1 MVTGKLRTVLW
12 ILGSLG
18 VAWLILGLASLPAMG
33 RMMAGGGMMEDGGMM
48 RDGMMNGGMMGGMM
62 SMMGVMAVQLV
73 AMLGLVG
80 VFVYLVVGV
89 LRNRSAR

>member
-1 MVTGKLRTVLW
+1 MVTGKLRSVLW

-18 VAWLILGLASLPAMG
+18 VAWLILALASLPAMS
-33 RMMAGGGMMEDGGMM
+33 RMMGGGGMEDGGMM

-80 VFVYLVVGV
+80 VFVYLVVDV

>member
-1 MVTGKLRTVLW
+1 MVTGKLRSVLW

-18 VAWLILGLASLPAMG
+18 VAWLILALASLPAMG
-33 RMMAGGGMMEDGGMM
+33 RMMGGG
-48 RDGMMNGGMMGGMM
+48 GMMNGGMMNGGMVGMGGMM
-62 SMMGVMAVQLV
+62 SMMATMAVQLI

-80 VFVYLVVGV
+80 VFVYLVVDV

>member
-1 MVTGKLRTVLW
+1 
-12 ILGSLG
+12 
-18 VAWLILGLASLPAMG
+18 
-33 RMMAGGGMMEDGGMM
+33 
-48 RDGMMNGGMMGGMM
+48 MM

-80 VFVYLVVGV
+80 VFVYLVVDL

>member
-1 MVTGKLRTVLW
+1 MVTGKLRSVLW

-18 VAWLILGLASLPAMG
+18 VAWLILALASLPAMG
-33 RMMAGGGMMEDGGMM
+33 RMMAGGGMM
-48 RDGMMNGGMMGGMM
+48 RDGMMNGGTMGGMM

-80 VFVYLVVGV
+80 VFVYLLVDV